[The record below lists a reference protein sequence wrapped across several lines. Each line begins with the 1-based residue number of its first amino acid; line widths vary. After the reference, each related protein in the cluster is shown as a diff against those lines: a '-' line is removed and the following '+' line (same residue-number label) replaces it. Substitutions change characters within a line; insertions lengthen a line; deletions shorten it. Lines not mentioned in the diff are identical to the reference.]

1 MKRQDIMNV
10 SQFHFDQ
17 SLDFVITTEIHGE
30 GDITG
35 LENNI
40 KSHADYQSKKDEITA
55 EYNAYSYARNRKIE
69 YPSIESQLDDLYHNG
84 IDGWKATIKAV
95 KDKYPKEE

>member
-1 MKRQDIMNV
+1 MKRQQLMDMDNAHFNMNI
-10 SQFHFDQ
+10 DW
-17 SLDFVITTEIHGE
+17 VIKCEIFGE

-35 LENNI
+35 MDE
-40 KSHADYQSKKDEITA
+40 KTHADYQTKKDEITA
-55 EYNAYSYARNRKIE
+55 EYNAHNYARNRKIE